1 MKNFLSTLLATIV
14 GVLIM
19 TIIVI
24 LIFAGIIAA
33 STSKEAPDLKENS
46 ILLAKLNNPIKDRS
60 DENPFT
66 KFLAGNTYSEDM
78 MGLDQI
84 LRDLHKAKTDDHIKG
99 IVLQLS
105 NIPAGVSTVEE
116 IRNALLDFKESGKF
130 IYSYADMY
138 TQKSYYLAT
147 VADSV
152 FMTPNGMFL
161 FTGLSAEV
169 TFYKKA
175 LDKLGVEMQV
185 IRHGSYKSANEMF
198 TREDLSDENREQI
211 EGYVGSIWE
220 KIVESIS
227 ESRDIPVE
235 KLNSYA
241 DEVISFDNN
250 QLVETGMMD
259 GLIYFDEML
268 DMLKEKMDVEEED
281 DLSSITLARY
291 KDVPV
296 KDKKEYTKDRV
307 GVIFASGRVVD
318 GKEGEGYISSERIA
332 KAIRKAR
339 KDKTIKAIVLRV
351 NSGGGSMIA
360 SDVIYREVKLAA
372 EAKPLV
378 ASLGDVAASGGYY
391 IVAPADTSLA
401 SPITITGS
409 IGVFARIPNM
419 QELMND
425 KLGITTDVVKTNKH
439 ADMYTIFNPMD
450 PEVTAMIQRSVDD
463 AYGRFLEVV
472 SEGRAKTSEEVD
484 AIGGG
489 RVWSGKDALEIG
501 LIDMYGGLERSI
513 EVAAEMAGLENYRV
527 RSLPKLEDPMTM
539 IMRQITGD
547 ARLKVI
553 REELGD
559 QYIHYK
565 RIQEIRNMKGL
576 QAEMPFYI
584 DIR

>member
-1 MKNFLSTLLATIV
+1 MKNFLSSLLATVV
-14 GVLIM
+14 GILIM
-19 TIIVI
+19 TIIVVLI
-24 LIFAGIIAA
+24 LTGIIAA
-33 STSKEAPDLKENS
+33 STSKEVPDVKENS
-46 ILLAKLNNPIKDRS
+46 ILLAKFNAPIKDRA

-66 KFLAGNTYSEDM
+66 KFLSGNTNNMDM

-84 LRDLHKAKTDDHIKG
+84 LRDINKAKTDDNIRG

-105 NIPAGVSTVEE
+105 TVPAGIATIEE

-130 IYSYADMY
+130 IYSYADIY

-147 VADSV
+147 TADSI
-152 FMTPNGMFL
+152 FMTPEGKFL

-185 IRHGSYKSANEMF
+185 IKHGTYKSANEMYM
-198 TREDLSDENREQI
+198 REDLSDENREQI

-220 KIVESIS
+220 RIVVGIS
-227 ESRDIPVE
+227 ESRHIPVE
-235 KLNSYA
+235 KINSYA
-241 DEVISFDNN
+241 DELISFDNDR
-250 QLVETGMMD
+250 LVETGMMD
-259 GLIYFDEML
+259 GFIYFDEML
-268 DMLKEKMDVEEED
+268 GMLKGKMNVEDED

-291 KDVPV
+291 KDVPD
-296 KDKKEYTKDRV
+296 KHKKEYTKERI
-307 GVIFASGRVVD
+307 GVIFAYGSVVD
-318 GKEGEGYISSERIA
+318 GNAGEGYISSQRIA

-339 KDKTIKAIVLRV
+339 RDKTVKAIVLRV

-391 IVAPADTSLA
+391 IVSPADTILA
-401 SPITITGS
+401 SPNTITGS

-439 ADMYTIFNPMD
+439 ADMYTIFNPID
-450 PEVTAMIQRSVDD
+450 PEVITMIQRSVDD

-472 SEGRAKTSEEVD
+472 SEGRSKTSEEVD

-527 RSLPKLEDPMTM
+527 RSLPRLEDPMTM
-539 IMRQITGD
+539 IMKQITGD
-547 ARLKVI
+547 ARLNVI

-565 RIQEIRNMKGL
+565 RIQEIKNMKGL
-576 QAEMPFYI
+576 QAVMPFYI